1 MVAVAAVLALTTCAD
16 PVPEP
21 SPPATPASTVS
32 SDRGMVVSAEPL
44 ATAAGVRMLE
54 AGGNAVDAAVAT
66 AFALAVV
73 EPSMSGIG
81 GRNNM
86 VIRTPDGE
94 LVGIDGFTEVPAGYE
109 RREGDGTVGHR
120 AIGIP
125 GAVAG
130 LAKALEGYGTLS
142 LDEVMAP
149 AIELA
154 EEGYPLPEREARRMA
169 QAAPEYTEHEAWM
182 RIFVK
187 PDGTTYEAGEHF
199 RQPELAATLRAI
211 AQDGPEV
218 FYRGEIARRIA
229 EDMDAND
236 AHLTYD
242 DLAAYEAVPAILVRG
257 SYRGHDLVG
266 THLPASGVTSIQAL
280 QIMEAVEVEPVWGTA
295 DWAAVVAQALAH
307 AFHDRAQ
314 ELGTPEEK
322 ARLLTS
328 TEWAAERAAEVRVPG
343 SGVTA
348 GITPGA
354 APGVTPGITLDI
366 ALAEQVE
373 AAHTTHLSTADADGG
388 MVALTASLGD
398 AFGSRVVTP
407 GLGFVW
413 ATTLQYTN
421 VLPGTPRPRPM
432 TSQSPLVVLRDGEPV
447 LVLGAAGGRRIVS
460 AVVSVVSRVLDE
472 GLPLPEAMDAA
483 RVHSLAADR
492 IELEQDERVGWPR
505 EIPEAL
511 EALGFEVSEG
521 SGIARIHGIA
531 RDLGTGE
538 LTGVADRRGSGG
550 AGAPG
555 R

>member
-1 MVAVAAVLALTTCAD
+1 MRPFSSARGAVALVTTLALVGCGALGQDQT
-16 PVPEP
+16 PER
-21 SPPATPASTVS
+21 AASQVVS

-44 ATAAGVRMLE
+44 ATAAGVKVLE

-81 GRNNM
+81 GRNKM
-86 VIRTPDGE
+86 VIRTPTGD

-109 RREGDGTVGHR
+109 RREGDGTVGYR

-130 LAKALEGYGTLS
+130 LAKALEEHGTLP
-142 LDEVMAP
+142 LVEVMAP

-154 EEGYPLPEREARRMA
+154 EEGYPLPEQEARRMEAAA
-169 QAAPEYTEHEAWM
+169 QEYADHEEWR
-182 RIFVK
+182 RIFLR
-187 PDGTTYEAGEHF
+187 PDGSTYAAGEDF
-199 RQPELAATLRAI
+199 RQPVLASTLRAI
-211 AQDGPEV
+211 SEDGPEV

-229 EDMDAND
+229 EDMAAND

-242 DLAAYEAVPAILVRG
+242 DLATYQAMPAILVRG

-266 THLPASGVTSIQAL
+266 THLPASGVTSIQTL
-280 QIMEAVEVEPVWGTA
+280 QIMEQVDVEAAWGTPE
-295 DWAAVVAQALAH
+295 WAAVTAQSLAH
-307 AFHDRAQ
+307 AFHDRTL
-314 ELGTPEEK
+314 ELGTAEEK
-322 ARLLTS
+322 ASRLTS
-328 TEWAAERAAEVRVPG
+328 REWAAERAAEIRIPG
-343 SGVTA
+343 LGVN
-348 GITPGA
+348 
-354 APGVTPGITLDI
+354 
-366 ALAEQVE
+366 LAEETE
-373 AAHTTHLSTADADGG
+373 AAHTTHLSTVDEEGG

-407 GLGFVW
+407 GLGFVL
-413 ATTLQYTN
+413 ATTLQYTD
-421 VLPGTPRPRPM
+421 VLPGTPRKRPM
-432 TSQSPLVVLRDGEPV
+432 TSQSPLIVLRDGEPV

-472 GLPLPEAMDAA
+472 GLALPEAMDAP
-483 RVHSLAADR
+483 RVHSLGTHR
-492 IELEQDERVGWPR
+492 IELEYDERVDWPT
-505 EIPEAL
+505 EVWEAL
-511 EALGFEVSEG
+511 EAFGFEVSEG
-521 SGIARIHGIA
+521 SGIARIHAVA
-531 RDLGTGE
+531 RDPATGE

>member
-1 MVAVAAVLALTTCAD
+1 MSTKMKAFRPARSAAVLAAILALVACGAPGPDRT
-16 PVPEP
+16 PEG
-21 SPPATPASTVS
+21 AASQVVS

-44 ATAAGVRMLE
+44 ATAAGVQVLE

-86 VIRTPDGE
+86 VIRTPTGD

-130 LAKALEGYGTLS
+130 LAKALEEYGTLP
-142 LDEVMAP
+142 LAQVMAP

-154 EEGYPLPEREARRMA
+154 EEGYPLPEREARRME
-169 QAAPEYTEHEAWM
+169 QAAEEYAEHEEWQ

-187 PDGTTYEAGEHF
+187 PDGSTYAAGEHF
-199 RQPELAATLRAI
+199 RQPELASTLRAI
-211 AQDGPEV
+211 AEEGPEV

-229 EDMDAND
+229 EDMEAND

-242 DLAAYEAVPAILVRG
+242 DLAAYQAIPAILVRG

-280 QIMEAVEVEPVWGTA
+280 QVMEQVEAEAVWGTPE
-295 DWAAVVAQALAH
+295 WAAVTAQALAH
-307 AFHDRAQ
+307 AFHDRTL
-314 ELGTPEEK
+314 ELGTAEEK
-322 ARLLTS
+322 ASLLTS
-328 TEWAAERAAEVRVPG
+328 REWAAERAAEVRIPG
-343 SGVTA
+343 
-348 GITPGA
+348 
-354 APGVTPGITLDI
+354 PGVT
-366 ALAEQVE
+366 LAEE
-373 AAHTTHLSTADADGG
+373 AEVAHTTHLSTADAEGG

-432 TSQSPLVVLRDGEPV
+432 TSQSPLIVLRDGEPV

-472 GLPLPEAMDAA
+472 GLALPAAMDAP
-483 RVHSLAADR
+483 RVHSLGADR
-492 IELEQDERVGWPR
+492 IELEHDEWVNWPT
-505 EIPEAL
+505 EVWEAL
-511 EALGFEVSEG
+511 EAFGYEASEG
-521 SGIARIHGIA
+521 SAIARIHAIA
-531 RDLGTGE
+531 RDPATGE

>member
-1 MVAVAAVLALTTCAD
+1 
-16 PVPEP
+16 
-21 SPPATPASTVS
+21 
-32 SDRGMVVSAEPL
+32 MVVSAEPL
-44 ATAAGVRMLE
+44 ATAAGVRILE

-66 AFALAVV
+66 AFALGVV

-130 LAKALEGYGTLS
+130 LAKALEGHGTLS
-142 LDEVMAP
+142 LAEVMAP

-169 QAAPEYTEHEAWM
+169 QAAPEYTDHEAWM

-187 PDGTTYEAGEHF
+187 SNGSTYEAGEHF

-211 AQDGPEV
+211 AQEGPEV
-218 FYRGEIARRIA
+218 FYRGEVARRIA
-229 EDMDAND
+229 EDMEEND

-242 DLAAYEAVPAILVRG
+242 DLAAYEAVPAILVQG

-280 QIMEAVEVEPVWGTA
+280 QIMEAVEVEPTWGTA
-295 DWAAVVAQALAH
+295 DWAAVQAQALAH

-328 TEWAAERAAEVRVPG
+328 TEWAAERAADVWVPG
-343 SGVTA
+343 PGVTA
-348 GITPGA
+348 GVIPGH
-354 APGVTPGITLDI
+354 TLDV

-388 MVALTASLGD
+388 VVALTASLGD

-413 ATTLQYTN
+413 ATTLQYTD

-432 TSQSPLVVLRDGEPV
+432 TSQSPLIVLRDDEPV

-460 AVVSVVSRVLDE
+460 AVVSVVSRVVDE
-472 GLPLPEAMDAA
+472 GLPLLEAMDAP
-483 RVHSLAADR
+483 RVHSLGADR
-492 IELEQDERVGWPR
+492 IEIEQDEWVGWPA
-505 EIPEAL
+505 EVSEAL
-511 EALGFEVSEG
+511 EAFGFEVSEG

-531 RDLGTGE
+531 RDPATGE

-550 AGAPG
+550 AGTPG
-555 R
+555 W